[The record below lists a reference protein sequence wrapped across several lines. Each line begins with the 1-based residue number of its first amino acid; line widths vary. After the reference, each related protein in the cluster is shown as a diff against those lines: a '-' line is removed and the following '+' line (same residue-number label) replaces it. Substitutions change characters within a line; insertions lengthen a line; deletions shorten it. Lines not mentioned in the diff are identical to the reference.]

1 MTTAGHHLSLTTIIL
16 PRAQP
21 PIREADLV
29 LGSILLVCS
38 ILGIPANCAAC
49 YHFCT
54 QITKNKNSSFF
65 KQIYTIISFI
75 DVMIGIAQLP
85 IAQTLLLGRDS
96 PDLLFRGAPFCYSWY
111 IIWLLIKQGAV
122 FMVAF
127 LSISRL
133 TILMTTSKVMS
144 LRNSWLIP
152 SLFAGFVLI
161 VLGILPLATDYAVV
175 QYAPDNAMCRI
186 TVDDPSQTPIY
197 ITPISM
203 TTLTTPTAT
212 DWRPYFRQSFVV
224 TITEACFLGLPVF
237 PIFISLVLSLQF
249 LKKADARSLRITSGH
264 ERTTRDNKENKE
276 NKRQNKPVTK
286 HKEASVTILMVTL
299 VYVIFNIPAL
309 CMTVYL
315 AYIYCTCLT
324 LLHASNYSEQLLFK
338 YASRVY
344 TTFGPAWQY
353 TWLVV
358 YGVSQVLNSTVN
370 PVLYW
375 WRMKHFRQFLS
386 RGRLSVSETSRSFTS
401 SFRSLVT
408 NNFQVRPGLRG
419 DSKYH
424 AVNEEKI

>member
-1 MTTAGHHLSLTTIIL
+1 
-16 PRAQP
+16 
-21 PIREADLV
+21 
-29 LGSILLVCS
+29 
-38 ILGIPANCAAC
+38 
-49 YHFCT
+49 
-54 QITKNKNSSFF
+54 
-65 KQIYTIISFI
+65 
-75 DVMIGIAQLP
+75 
-85 IAQTLLLGRDS
+85 
-96 PDLLFRGAPFCYSWY
+96 
-111 IIWLLIKQGAV
+111 
-122 FMVAF
+122 MVAF

-133 TILMTTSKVMS
+133 TMLMTTSKVMS

-175 QYAPDNAMCRI
+175 EYAADNAMCRI
-186 TVDDPSQTPIY
+186 TVDDPSQTPTY
-197 ITPISM
+197 ITPTYITPTYITPTNM
-203 TTLTTPTAT
+203 TTPPGNIATAAM
-212 DWRPYFRQSFVV
+212 DWRPYFKQSFVV

-237 PIFISLVLSLQF
+237 PIFISLVLSLNF
-249 LKKADARSLRITSGH
+249 LKKADARSLRISSGH
-264 ERTTRDNKENKE
+264 ERMTRKNRENKG
-276 NKRQNKPVTK
+276 QNKPVTK

-324 LLHASNYSEQLLFK
+324 LLHASNYSELLLFK

-386 RGRLSVSETSRSFTS
+386 RGRLSFSETSW
-401 SFRSLVT
+401 SFRSTLSSLVT

-424 AVNEEKI
+424 AVNADKI